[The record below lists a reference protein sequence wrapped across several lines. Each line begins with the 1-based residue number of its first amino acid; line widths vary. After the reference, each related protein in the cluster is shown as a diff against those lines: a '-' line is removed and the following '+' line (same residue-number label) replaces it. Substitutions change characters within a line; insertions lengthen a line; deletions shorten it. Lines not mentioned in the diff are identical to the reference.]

1 MKGGTILIPVY
12 VVNSMNKG
20 QSTRQNIMK
29 GGTILIP
36 VYVVNSMNKGRPGK
50 IL

>member
-20 QSTRQNIMK
+20 KTRQNIMK

>member
-12 VVNSMNKG
+12 VVNSM
-20 QSTRQNIMK
+20 TRQNIMK